1 MVKTERDASTI
12 EDQKGTI
19 RRQIKLKGEEDAV
32 MSDRSVD
39 KIEEQQKVEGQQVR
53 AERIKQS

>member
-19 RRQIKLKGEEDAV
+19 RRQKKLKGEEDAV